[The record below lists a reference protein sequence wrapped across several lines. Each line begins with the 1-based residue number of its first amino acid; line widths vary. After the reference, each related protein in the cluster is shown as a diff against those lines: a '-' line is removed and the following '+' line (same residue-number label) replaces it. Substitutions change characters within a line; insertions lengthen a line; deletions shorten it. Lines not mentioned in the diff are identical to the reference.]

1 MPMTLHRDAV
11 DADPEIQRL
20 AQEHSRYEA
29 QLQQLTTSP
38 YLSAEDILLE
48 VDLKK
53 MKLRVS
59 LSTWARKLIFR
70 ALESKTPRFRARIG
84 PPKRT

>member
-1 MPMTLHRDAV
+1 MPMTLHREAV

-20 AQEHSRYEA
+20 AQEHSRYEM

-48 VDLKK
+48 ADLKK
-53 MKLRVS
+53 MKLRVKDEME
-59 LSTWARKLIFR
+59 RR
-70 ALESKTPRFRARIG
+70 VALLTKSGITH
-84 PPKRT
+84 